1 MVHRFTIHAW
11 HTVLGALVVFH
22 IVVDPIMWVPTV
34 IVVILRHRWLRPV
47 RHRWLVVVVAGAHVQ
62 TLWRVCTYL
71 RGFRCGLLG
80 RLLNLLLT
88 ADRFWLRLLAI
99 KLGLGRRGV
108 RELHGHHQRHGH
120 GYRLA
125 IVKVVPA
132 RARLKLQQACILLL
146 LLL

>member
-22 IVVDPIMWVPTV
+22 IVVDPILWVPTV

-47 RHRWLVVVVAGAHVQ
+47 RHRWLIVEVAGAHVQ

-80 RLLNLLLT
+80 WLLNLLLT
-88 ADRFWLRLLAI
+88 ADRLWLLAI
-99 KLGLGRRGV
+99 KLGRGRRGV

-120 GYRLA
+120 GNRLTGV
-125 IVKVVPA
+125 IVVPA
-132 RARLKLQQACILLL
+132 RALLNLQQACILLL